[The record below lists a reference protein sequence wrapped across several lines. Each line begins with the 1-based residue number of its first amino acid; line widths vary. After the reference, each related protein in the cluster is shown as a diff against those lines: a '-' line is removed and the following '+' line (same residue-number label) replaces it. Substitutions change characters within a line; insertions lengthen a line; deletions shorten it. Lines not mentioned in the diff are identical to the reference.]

1 MRAGSQLPMRAL
13 SILSLTLT
21 LTTSAYGW
29 EGGHRDVHAYTR
41 DLRKRNI
48 VYDGQI
54 ADTYDFVIAGGGTA
68 GLVLAARL
76 SEDTNTSVLVLEAGD
91 SGDAVASSINVPG
104 NAYYQSL
111 ENTPYDWNYTTVEQ
125 TNADNRALPWSRGKV
140 LGGSSAINGLY
151 AIRPSE
157 LEVESWRNLI
167 ASQDNTSAAAWSWP
181 NFLEA
186 MKKSETFTPPSQD
199 IQQMAQIKYDTSSRG
214 TSGPWQV
221 SYPGY
226 TFPLVGDWTSTWEAN
241 NVPQAQDPADGQ
253 GWGVFVPTS
262 SINPTNWTRSYSRSA
277 YIDPLPPR
285 SNLAVL
291 PNAMVTK
298 IAFSNTSSGLQATS
312 VQYAAYDG
320 AATQTVKVNKEVI
333 VAGGAIG
340 SPHLLM
346 HSGIGPADVL
356 QAAGVQMQYELPG
369 VGQHVQDHISTQLV
383 FSTNQQTA
391 GTVHAANDAT
401 SSSAPFLSFINSAT
415 AYVNIS
421 ELISSPQ
428 EFQQEIS
435 SALASSAS
443 TLVPSQ
449 YSQVV
454 DGYKAIYNTN
464 LNDLFMTGVG
474 QMEILLS
481 LTGTSYGAQTVAIQA
496 ALQRPYSQGRIYI
509 KTANAF
515 DAPVIDPGY
524 LSHSAD
530 VVMMREGLKLAR
542 RIGTSAPLSNYLTGE
557 VSPGSTVQSDT
568 DWENWLRN
576 TIGTEYHPSC
586 SCAMLPEAQGGVV
599 DANLKVYGT
608 ANVRVVDASV
618 FPIQFSAHLQAP
630 VYGLAE
636 QASTIIRA
644 QYNGVTLPWASAS
657 ASPTASSAS
666 PSSTG
671 QNRASA
677 ASTTSISLATAL
689 LGAFICALS
698 VVF

>member
-1 MRAGSQLPMRAL
+1 MRAL
-13 SILSLTLT
+13 SIFSLTLT
-21 LTTSAYGW
+21 LTTCVYGW
-29 EGGHRDVHAYTR
+29 EGGHRDVHAYTQ

-48 VYDGQI
+48 VYNGQI

-91 SGDAVASSINVPG
+91 SGDAVVNQINVPG

-111 ENTPYDWNYTTVEQ
+111 ENTEYDWNYTTVQQ
-125 TNADNRALPWSRGKV
+125 TNANNRALPWARGRV
-140 LGGSSAINGLY
+140 LGGSSAINGMY

-157 LEVESWRNLI
+157 LEVEAWRNLI
-167 ASQDNTSAAAWSWP
+167 ASQDNVSASAWSWP

-186 MKKSETFTPPSQD
+186 MKTSETFTPPSQA
-199 IQQMAQIKYDTSSRG
+199 IQQMAQITYDASSRG

-226 TFPLVGDWTSTWEAN
+226 MFPLVGNWTPTWEAN
-241 NVPQAQDPADGQ
+241 QLPQPQDPADGQ
-253 GWGVFVPTS
+253 GWGVYVATS
-262 SINPTNWTRSYSRSA
+262 SINPSNWTRSYSRSA

-285 SNLAVL
+285 SNLAIL

-298 IAFSNTSSGLQATS
+298 IVFSNSSSSNLTATA
-312 VQYAAYDG
+312 VQYAAYNG
-320 AATQTVKVNKEVI
+320 AATQSVNVNKEVI

-340 SPHLLM
+340 SPHILM

-356 QAAGVQMQYELPG
+356 QAAGVPMVYALPG
-369 VGQHVQDHISTQLV
+369 VGQHVQDHIVSSIPFHVECPRSVHST
-383 FSTNQQTA
+383 
-391 GTVHAANDAT
+391 NDAT
-401 SSSAPFLSFINSAT
+401 AQSAAFLSFINSAT

-421 ELISSPQ
+421 ELIASPS

-435 SALASSAS
+435 GSLASSAS
-443 TLVPSQ
+443 TLVPST

-454 DGYKAIYNTN
+454 DGYKAIYNAN
-464 LNDLFMTGVG
+464 LNDLFMTPVG

-481 LTGTSYGAQTVAIQA
+481 LTGTSFGAQTVAIQA
-496 ALQRPYSQGRIYI
+496 ALQRPFSQGRIYI
-509 KTANAF
+509 NSANAF

-557 VSPGSTVQSDT
+557 VSPGSTVQTDA
-568 DWENWLRN
+568 DWETWLRN

-586 SCAMLPEAQGGVV
+586 SCAMLPEASGGVV
-599 DANLKVYGT
+599 DANLRVYGT

-644 QYNGVTLPWASAS
+644 QYNGVTLPWAAAS
-657 ASPTASSAS
+657 ASSTSSTLSPSATGRNNQSSAA
-666 PSSTG
+666 
-671 QNRASA
+671 RASVVHMTA
-677 ASTTSISLATAL
+677 ALVSVGVTTLIS
-689 LGAFICALS
+689 ALS
-698 VVF
+698 IVL